1 MSGGQTISISE
12 TKAEALDLQSSAY
25 GVTRAVVHGTS
36 RVAGNLV
43 DYQDFKAVPHTTT
56 QSGGGK
62 GGGVETQTTTYTYTV
77 SLVMAITDHPIIDIT
92 AIWRGKTVYR
102 GSTSP
107 SQVGASLLDGELG
120 QAMWAPLATI
130 NGGAHA
136 LAYSGLACVVAQD
149 YDLGSTAQV
158 ENHTFEVVGLHAG
171 DVAGSPDADP
181 ANILSDW
188 LTNNRWGVG
197 IAPTWIGD
205 LTQYSNY
212 CRAAGLLL
220 SIALTEQA
228 SASERIKALASMTNS
243 KPVMMDEQIHMVPL
257 GDEPLTGNGATYTPD
272 LTPIYDLTPD
282 QFTELRPNRKAPADA
297 YNIVKVEYKSRA
309 QDYNVAVATA
319 KDQASIDQY
328 GARLAPTISGHW
340 IPDAAT
346 ANLVAQINLK
356 RFRYTLN
363 TYEFQLP
370 WHFSD
375 LVPTNIVT
383 LTDPAEGVDRAPVR
397 IDVIEEDNT
406 GMKLTASE
414 FPHSVAS
421 VSSYPL
427 QETDGFKH
435 DYNVSPGSA
444 GTPFFIEPPVEL
456 TSTGLEVWI
465 AAAGAD
471 SNWGGC
477 HVWASMSGSNFK
489 KLGTIIRGARFGT
502 LATAVAP
509 TDSVFA
515 IQLTDTHTQLLNGSI
530 EDALA
535 LNTLCVLRD
544 TATAVPEFFS
554 YTTANLTGAGSYTLG
569 GMVRGVYGTSSS
581 AHAAGAAFARLDD
594 AIVKSEPMQRTAIGK
609 QLHVKLQSF
618 NVYGLGL
625 EDLSAVTDHTYTIRG
640 DMALLET
647 GRVAGVTAR
656 IFRQQNDPGLSSRNG
671 DTWQQTNASDEVIAT
686 YFKVA
691 GEWSLGTA
699 GPKGDQ
705 GIPGVNGANGLTS
718 YFHVAY
724 ANSADGASGF
734 NHSSGTY
741 IGTYVDYTAA
751 DSADYHAYTWRLFK
765 GADGANGTNGIPGT
779 NGADGST
786 SYLHIKYSND
796 GGTTF
801 TASGGE
807 AVGAWIGTLVN
818 FSVADSNT
826 PSDYTWARL
835 QAPIFRQADDPA
847 LSVAVQDG
855 AVWQETDTG
864 IEWKRV
870 SGAWYPTVGLG
881 SLTTETLSNNAI
893 TESVTITGVH
903 GYSNAG

>member
-1 MSGGQTISISE
+1 MAGGQTISSSE

-36 RVAGNLV
+36 RVAGNLI
-43 DYQDFKAVPHTTT
+43 DYQDFKSVPHTTT

-62 GGGVETQTTTYTYTV
+62 GGGVKSQSTSYTYTV
-77 SLVMAITDHPIIDIT
+77 SLVMAIADHHISDIT
-92 AIWRGKTVYR
+92 TVWRGKTVYR
-102 GSTSP
+102 GSNAPT
-107 SQVGASLLDGELG
+107 QVGANFLSGNVG
-120 QAMWAPLATI
+120 QAMWSPLATI
-130 NGGAHA
+130 KDGAHA
-136 LAYSGLACVVAQD
+136 LAYNGLACVVAQD
-149 YDLGSTAQV
+149 YDLGGTAQV
-158 ENHTFEVVGLHAG
+158 ENHSFEVVGLHAG

-188 LTNNRWGVG
+188 LTNTRWGVG
-197 IAPTWIGD
+197 LSSSWVAD
-205 LTQYSNY
+205 LTPYSNY

-228 SASERIKALASMTNS
+228 SASERIKTLASMTNS
-243 KPVMMDEQIHMVPL
+243 KPVMMDEQVHMVPL
-257 GDEPLTGNGATYTPD
+257 GDEELTGNGVTYTPD

-282 QFTELRPNRKAPADA
+282 QFTDLKPSRKAPADA
-297 YNIVKVEYKSRA
+297 YNIVKVEYKARS
-309 QDYNVAVATA
+309 QDYNVAIATA

-328 GARLAPTISGHW
+328 GARPAPTIQAHW

-346 ANLVAQINLK
+346 ASLVAQINLK

-363 TYEFQLP
+363 EYTFQLP

-375 LVPTNIVT
+375 LVPTNLVT
-383 LTDPAEGVDRAPVR
+383 LTDPSENLDRAPVR
-397 IDVIEEDNT
+397 IDIIEDENA
-406 GMKLTASE
+406 GLKITASE
-414 FPHSVAS
+414 FPHSVGS

-427 QETDGFKH
+427 QATDGFKH
-435 DYNVSPGSA
+435 DYNVSPGTA
-444 GTPFFIEPPVEL
+444 GTPLFIEPPVEL

-465 AAAGAD
+465 AAAGTNA
-471 SNWGGC
+471 NWGGC

-489 KLGTIIRGARFGT
+489 KLGTIIRGARFGV
-502 LATAVAP
+502 LAAPVAP
-509 TDSVFA
+509 TDSVLS
-515 IQLTDTHTQLLNGSI
+515 IQLTDTHAQLLNGTT

-544 TATAVPEFFS
+544 SPTSVPEFFS
-554 YTTANLTGAGSYTLG
+554 YTTAGLTGAGAYTIG

-581 AHAAGAAFARLDD
+581 AHAAGAAFMRIDD
-594 AIVKSEPMQRTAIGK
+594 AIIKSEPMQKSSIGQ

-625 EDLSAVTDHTYTIRG
+625 EDLSAVADHTYTIRG

-656 IFRQQNDPGLSSRNG
+656 IFRQSTDPGLSSRNG
-671 DTWQQTNASDEVIAT
+671 DTWLQTDGGGAVVAT
-686 YFKVA
+686 YYKVA
-691 GEWSLGTA
+691 GAWSLGPA
-699 GPKGDQ
+699 GPQGDQ
-705 GIPGVNGANGLTS
+705 GLPGTNGANGLTP

-724 ANSADGASGF
+724 ASSSDGSAGF
-734 NHSSGTY
+734 NHTSGAY
-741 IGTYVDYTAA
+741 IGTYVDYTAG

-765 GADGANGTNGIPGT
+765 GADGTNGIPGT
-779 NGADGST
+779 NGTDGST

-796 GGTTF
+796 GGSTF
-801 TASGGE
+801 TASAGE

-818 FSVADSNT
+818 FTVADSST

-847 LSVAVQDG
+847 LSVTVQDG

-870 SGAWYPTVGLG
+870 SGSWYPTVGVG
-881 SLTTETLSNNAI
+881 SVTTDTLSNNAI
-893 TESVTITGVH
+893 TESVSITGSF